1 MRLGIVDIG
10 TLSLRFDV
18 YQTEPPYAS
27 TELVHRYRSM
37 PRIGKALTSDAP
49 RATAPVV
56 EEFQRVRTQADEQ
69 QVEKLLAVG
78 TSALREAPGRELVEQ
93 IGKLTGIH
101 IRVLSGEEE
110 ARLTALGIFANE
122 PSLSGMIGLVDVGG
136 GSTELSFCEVGKTAE
151 ALSVDI
157 GASRLEQMFFQDRDP
172 DTDLI
177 SETAIKAA
185 KDYIEQHLGPLQSE
199 AEKFDF
205 DLLVGS
211 SGTVR
216 TLERL
221 KIDKSSSGK
230 RISYPA
236 IAKFTQ
242 QLRNSSRK
250 QILAIPGME
259 RNRAD
264 VLLPGCLILEAI
276 MKTLDAPEIQVTH
289 YSLRH
294 GVLEE
299 ELQRL
304 RATAAKQ

>member
-18 YQTEPPYAS
+18 YQTEPPYAVS
-27 TELVHRYRSM
+27 QLVHRYRSM
-37 PRIGKALTSDAP
+37 PRIGKALAGEAP
-49 RATAPVV
+49 RATAPIV
-56 EEFQRVRTQADEQ
+56 EEFQRVRAQADEQ
-69 QVEKLLAVG
+69 QIDKLLAVG
-78 TSALREAPGRELVEQ
+78 TSALREAAGRELVDEIAQ
-93 IGKLTGIH
+93 LTGIQ
-101 IRVLSGEEE
+101 IRVLSGEDE
-110 ARLTALGIFANE
+110 ARLTSLGIFANE
-122 PSLSGMIGLVDVGG
+122 PSLSGKIGLVDVGG
-136 GSTELSFCEVGKTAE
+136 GSTELSFCEVGKSAQV
-151 ALSVDI
+151 LSVDI
-157 GASRLEQMFFQDRDP
+157 GASRLEQMFFQERDP

-177 SETAIKAA
+177 SETSLKAA
-185 KDYIEQHLGPLQSE
+185 KDYIEQHLASLQSE
-199 AEKFDF
+199 ADKFDF

-230 RISYPA
+230 LISSSA
-236 IAKFTQ
+236 ISKFTL

-276 MKTLDAPEIQVTH
+276 MKTLDAREIQVTH
-289 YSLRH
+289 FSLRH

-299 ELQRL
+299 ELQKL
-304 RATAAKQ
+304 RADLLT